1 MALSSDKK
9 GDIQM
14 NAPKRIAKMYTTQ
27 NEILAYYIETLKKK
41 GKVVKVKQGRKER
54 IV

>member
-1 MALSSDKK
+1 
-9 GDIQM
+9 M
-14 NAPKRIAKMYTTQ
+14 NRAKRIAKMYIMQ

-54 IV
+54 LV